1 MDKCES
7 SYILILGT
15 EGDNRKAMQ
24 PDTQFMQQLAPYEPW
39 LIGAGVIVL
48 FVILHFTRKTLR
60 RRVDEIGYR
69 LMGEK
74 GLYIWFWIN
83 APGVMVHEL
92 SHAAVIFMFSGWG
105 FRITSIT
112 LFGIKPK
119 SQDKSNDQ
127 VVRKGGA
134 TSLQLGEVQY
144 VRPKGR
150 FMSEVGDGLS
160 GIAPIFG
167 GTAMFILLY
176 WAATGYYLW
185 NFPLDTYQH
194 LQLLRPGWPWWTLI
208 FAPYLILT
216 ITSELWPSRQDWKG
230 AHWFVID
237 ASIFLAL
244 ALIALWY
251 TGHLLPM
258 LPVVQLIASRIDFA
272 LLILLALDLFFI
284 LIAEAVVRIVRHR
297 L

>member
-1 MDKCES
+1 
-7 SYILILGT
+7 
-15 EGDNRKAMQ
+15 MQ
-24 PDTQFMQQLAPYEPW
+24 PDTSLMQQLAPYDPW
-39 LIGAGVIVL
+39 LISAGVIVL
-48 FVILHFTRKTLR
+48 FMTLHFTRKTLR

-74 GLYIWFWIN
+74 GLYVWFWLN
-83 APGVMVHEL
+83 APGVIVHEL
-92 SHAAVIFMFSGWG
+92 SHAAIIYLFSGFG

-112 LFGIKPK
+112 LFRIKPK
-119 SQDKSNDQ
+119 AQANSNGRM
-127 VVRKGGA
+127 VRKQGP

-160 GIAPIFG
+160 GVAPLFG

-176 WAATGYYLW
+176 WVATGYFLW
-185 NFPLDTYQH
+185 NFPLDAHQH
-194 LQLLRPGWPWWTLI
+194 LQLIRPGWPWWTLI

-230 AHWFVID
+230 ARWFVID
-237 ASIFLAL
+237 LSIFLVL
-244 ALIALWY
+244 LLIALWY
-251 TGHLLPM
+251 FGYLLPL
-258 LPVVQLIASRIDFA
+258 LPVIQLVASRINFA
-272 LLILLALDLFFI
+272 LLVLLALDLFFI
-284 LIAEAVVRIVRHR
+284 LIAEAIVRIVRHR